1 MIKSLQYQLIRMFH
15 AILNLLNID
24 TILNL
29 AYLIGPLYYVFSFK
43 NTFKLYK
50 RREKI
55 KNYKNLN
62 YNPMTVKIN
71 YVKYWL
77 ETLWLS
83 KDNFEKDVMNKVVI
97 KNQSYLDNLMKSEK
111 GFIFALPHLGNWEMA
126 IPVGKSIGLDL
137 VAVAEP
143 LDNKRVLNWFKSL
156 REQLG
161 CEIILGGKGQ
171 NTFDLLQDKIM
182 NGKHIC
188 LLSERSINKSGV
200 GVEFF
205 GEVAAFPKGPVA
217 LALKTEVPIVPAAFL
232 KLEGRYTLVFD
243 KPFYVPLFDNEA
255 QSIQQGL
262 KVLAKSFEDLI
273 ALDINQWHS
282 IQPVWANEY

>member
-1 MIKSLQYQLIRMFH
+1 
-15 AILNLLNID
+15 
-24 TILNL
+24 
-29 AYLIGPLYYVFSFK
+29 
-43 NTFKLYK
+43 
-50 RREKI
+50 
-55 KNYKNLN
+55 
-62 YNPMTVKIN
+62 
-71 YVKYWL
+71 
-77 ETLWLS
+77 
-83 KDNFEKDVMNKVVI
+83 
-97 KNQSYLDNLMKSEK
+97 
-111 GFIFALPHLGNWEMA
+111 
-126 IPVGKSIGLDL
+126 
-137 VAVAEP
+137 
-143 LDNKRVLNWFKSL
+143 
-156 REQLG
+156 
-161 CEIILGGKGQ
+161 
-171 NTFDLLQDKIM
+171 M